1 MQVDLSQAFD
11 AGLEAQR
18 RTTAELQPMN
28 TKSFGL
34 VLNKLAKPWND
45 VAGEAT
51 AAHVRRMMEVKDG
64 PFRSIIGD
72 ALEEHAKRR
81 VEDDKS
87 SFDKLASVADNLTA
101 CMNTFVKLAE
111 PFSEKNGV
119 WVKAQTPVNG
129 WASGDKPE
137 ITGSIVQHCSNLSP
151 DTVQFVQA
159 RQENLELKKELEA
172 ERATSTRLRKER
184 EDAYADI
191 EELKDEVKEAEANL
205 RLRHQEQIAAFE
217 AKLSERDVQL
227 HRYTQAMLA
236 RAELEAKPIAISKN
250 VTFEDE
256 PPPKRKKGLDYID
269 TDESSKEADD
279 PVLSP
284 TPVVRPTPKEKA
296 DLKAEEARELA
307 RQIAK
312 AGRREGEAELDSP
325 PDPAPKAVKKKGQP
339 AKGRGKAK

>member
-1 MQVDLSQAFD
+1 M
-11 AGLEAQR
+11 
-18 RTTAELQPMN
+18 
-28 TKSFGL
+28 
-34 VLNKLAKPWND
+34 
-45 VAGEAT
+45 
-51 AAHVRRMMEVKDG
+51 
-64 PFRSIIGD
+64 
-72 ALEEHAKRR
+72 
-81 VEDDKS
+81 
-87 SFDKLASVADNLTA
+87 
-101 CMNTFVKLAE
+101 
-111 PFSEKNGV
+111 
-119 WVKAQTPVNG
+119 
-129 WASGDKPE
+129 
-137 ITGSIVQHCSNLSP
+137 
-151 DTVQFVQA
+151 
-159 RQENLELKKELEA
+159 
-172 ERATSTRLRKER
+172 
-184 EDAYADI
+184 
-191 EELKDEVKEAEANL
+191 KEAEANL

-236 RAELEAKPIAISKN
+236 RAEFEAKPIAISKN

-325 PDPAPKAVKKKGQP
+325 PDPTPKAVKKKGQP
-339 AKGRGKAK
+339 AKGRSKAK